1 MTFEQ
6 WMNRPVY
13 KAQVHTAQTLGKL
26 LGLPDG
32 PVATRGDHP
41 FLYFRVVRAYRC
53 TRSLA
58 LRKAVADKVR
68 ETRRNGTYKL
78 LEVNHG

>member
-1 MTFEQ
+1 MTFEE
-6 WMNRPVY
+6 WINRPVY
-13 KAQVHTAQTLGKL
+13 KAQVHTAKTLGDL

-32 PVATRGDHP
+32 PIATTGQHP
-41 FLYFRVVRAYRC
+41 LMYFRVVQAYRC
-53 TRSLA
+53 SKALA

-78 LEVNHG
+78 LEVSA

>member
-13 KAQVHTAQTLGKL
+13 KAQVHTAKTLGEL
-26 LGLPDG
+26 LGLLDG
-32 PVATRGDHP
+32 PIATRGDHP

-53 TRSLA
+53 TRALA

-68 ETRRNGTYKL
+68 ETRKNGTYKL
-78 LEVNHG
+78 EKVTA